1 MTPPDGQDQ
10 TDKVE
15 VIRRV
20 FGPLHNWIKQIDA
33 R

>member
-20 FGPLHNWIKQIDA
+20 FGPLDWRKQIDA

>member
-1 MTPPDGQDQ
+1 MPPDGQDQ
-10 TDKVE
+10 TDNVE

-20 FGPLHNWIKQIDA
+20 LGPLDWRKQIDA